1 VAQTSVNR
9 DFSISVPDNW
19 TDRTMTIFAA
29 PAKSGQPVTPNVLV
43 ASDRVKPGEDL
54 DTFVTRQVH
63 ELGHR
68 ARDFKLRLRRE
79 GVLDGRDCVEIVFR
93 WNSVEQGFLQQR
105 QVYAMIDTARI
116 LTITNTASEAD
127 FPAADNTF
135 QRILGTFSWAAQAT
149 PTA

>member
-9 DFSISVPDNW
+9 DFTISVPDDW

-29 PAKSGQPVTPNVLV
+29 PAKAGQPVTPNVLV
-43 ASDRVKPGEDL
+43 ASDRVKAGEDL
-54 DTFVTRQVH
+54 DAFVSRQVH
-63 ELGHR
+63 DLGHR
-68 ARDFKLRLRRE
+68 AKDFRLKLRRE

-105 QVYAMIDTARI
+105 QVYAMIDAARV

-127 FPAADNTF
+127 FPSFDRLF
-135 QRILGTFSWAAQAT
+135 QRILGTFSWAARSPA
-149 PTA
+149 A